1 MSLYRNFGAMR
12 VEEVANKRMRK
23 KEEFI
28 FQTITKKIQIIFSF
42 CLF

>member
-1 MSLYRNFGAMR
+1 MSLYMNFGDMR
-12 VEEVANKRMRK
+12 IEEVAKSMRE

-28 FQTITKKIQIIFSF
+28 FQTITEKIQIIFSF